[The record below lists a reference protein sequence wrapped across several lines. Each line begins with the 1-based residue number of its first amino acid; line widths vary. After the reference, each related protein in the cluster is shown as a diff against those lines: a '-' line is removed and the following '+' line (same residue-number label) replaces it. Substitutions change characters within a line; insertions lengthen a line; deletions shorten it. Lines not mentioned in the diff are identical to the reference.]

1 MTRGRTQRLAGSQ
14 KRSDGRRRPCLTVVP
29 SKPKA
34 KRCTLA
40 AAWARLYPK
49 SRLTQTQG
57 TFISSR
63 GVILHVEHTTD
74 ERTPEKYLVS
84 GEVREGEEMSLGQA
98 RTGWPPEFNI
108 VPSEESALSFND

>member
-1 MTRGRTQRLAGSQ
+1 MN
-14 KRSDGRRRPCLTVVP
+14 
-29 SKPKA
+29 
-34 KRCTLA
+34 
-40 AAWARLYPK
+40 
-49 SRLTQTQG
+49 
-57 TFISSR
+57 
-63 GVILHVEHTTD
+63 LHVEHTTD